1 MSNIKIYHQCGFRY
15 NWNIDM
21 YREKCIGTGFILSP
35 INMEKC
41 NLSNMED
48 EEIEKSFFDSQF
60 YALGITKQQY
70 LSYGFLDYI
79 DNLTDFTEDREYI
92 AKRNIDFQNSIN
104 FEYLTIPTI
113 DFSLLSNDNIFESVY
128 TNLFGTSIDESGNN
142 SLNLLRELIIRPFT
156 DYIKTIETTKKVLL
170 TVVFDEEIAKN
181 NDRFNELITIITSY
195 DIIDGIYL
203 ISKCARSYKRIT
215 NIQFLL
221 KIMELIN
228 TLKRSGMEVIVGN
241 SDIESL
247 LYVVAG
253 ADAVSIGIYE
263 NLRYYDGNRFVE
275 SDEIRRGPTPRM
287 FSYKLLQWVDW
298 TYLYPI
304 GEYYEMK
311 DIFDNNEY
319 FDMTQ
324 INAYKW
330 HFMRPEPY
338 KHYMISFCNMINE
351 MPEADNERIE
361 YLNQIFKIAQE
372 MNTDFENN
380 GIILDDNSG
389 GGHLS
394 HWRTVLLQYKN
405 RVLGS
410 D

>member
-1 MSNIKIYHQCGFRY
+1 MGNLKVYHQCGFRY

-21 YREKCIGTGFILSP
+21 YREKNIGTGFILSP

-41 NLSNMED
+41 NLSNMGD

-79 DNLTDFTEDREYI
+79 DNLIDFAQDREYI
-92 AKRNIDFQNSIN
+92 AKRNVDFQNSIN

-113 DFSLLSNDNIFESVY
+113 DFSLLSNDNVFESVY
-128 TNLFGTSIDESGNN
+128 TNLFGTSIDERSNN

-156 DYIKTIETTKKVLL
+156 DYIKTIGTRKKILL

-181 NDRFNELITIITSY
+181 NDRFNELITMITSY

-203 ISKCARSYKRIT
+203 ISKCTRSYKRIT
-215 NIQFLL
+215 NIQFLI

-228 TLKRSGMEVIVGN
+228 TLKKVGMEVIVGN

-247 LYVVAG
+247 LYIVAG

-275 SDEIRRGPTPRM
+275 TDEVRRGPTPRM
-287 FSYKLLQWVDW
+287 FSYKLLQWIDW

-304 GEYYEMK
+304 SEYYKMNQV
-311 DIFDNNEY
+311 FDDNEY
-319 FDMTQ
+319 FDITQ
-324 INAYKW
+324 IEDYKW
-330 HFMRPEPY
+330 HFMKPEPY
-338 KHYMISFCNMINE
+338 KHYMISFCKMINE
-351 MPEADNERIE
+351 IPEEENEKIE
-361 YLNQIFKIAQE
+361 YVNQILKDAQK
-372 MNTDFENN
+372 MNTDFQNN
-380 GIILDDNSG
+380 GIILDENSG

-405 RVLGS
+405 KVLGS